1 VFLFRF
7 LAIIGWDIHLS
18 DKPKI
23 GDIFF
28 KNNVLFQIVY
38 IQPSKARTMYPY
50 VAESFF
56 NNLQFSFN
64 DREVIEGKRELNE
77 EAKTRNTGNEGQEI

>member
-1 VFLFRF
+1 
-7 LAIIGWDIHLS
+7 LS